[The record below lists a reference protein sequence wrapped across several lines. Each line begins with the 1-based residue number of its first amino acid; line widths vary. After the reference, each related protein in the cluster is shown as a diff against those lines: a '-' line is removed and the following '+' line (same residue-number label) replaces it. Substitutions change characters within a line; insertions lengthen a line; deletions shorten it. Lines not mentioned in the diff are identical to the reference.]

1 MSTFYYVVLVTME
14 PHLFPPINLT
24 NIWVSIQVIPH
35 QFHGYIIFFSYI
47 HSFRIM
53 ALTDFML
60 LEYLSKTTTY
70 YFDSVKV
77 INKVI
82 YFTLGRFAVLAS
94 KVDLPQDD
102 I

>member
-1 MSTFYYVVLVTME
+1 
-14 PHLFPPINLT
+14 
-24 NIWVSIQVIPH
+24 
-35 QFHGYIIFFSYI
+35 
-47 HSFRIM
+47 M

-102 I
+102 R